1 MTKAIITNRIF
12 VETDIE
18 LEKELLKGLTYSIE
32 AYRPELPPRIITNA
46 RVIKEGLM
54 SIPSGRLD
62 LIPDYYDIIDRRVTV
77 PVEFPPFAFKL
88 RESQQA
94 VYDQINSDAF
104 INAWTSWG
112 KTFTALA
119 IAGKLGQKTLVIVH
133 TVALRDQWVKETE
146 KVYGFTPS
154 IIGSGKL
161 DTSMPITIGNVQSLT
176 KLPRQTLEKAFGTI
190 MVDECHHIP
199 SKTFSALIDTSHA
212 KYKIGLSASTKRK
225 DKLHVLFSD
234 YFSKKTF
241 TPPRENYIQPTIHRV
256 SVPIRLADGTQSWAE
271 KVNDL
276 CHSEDY
282 QKYVALIAAS
292 YAAKGHKVL
301 VVSARTGL
309 LERCHELTPNSVCV
323 IGSTKL
329 RDEAIQQIKD
339 NTASILYGSINIFSE
354 GISVNELSCLVLATP
369 LNNEP
374 LLEQLIGRVIRKL
387 EGKIEPVIVDIQLIG
402 KTVANQ
408 AQLRKAY
415 YLKQGYNITDI

>member
-1 MTKAIITNRIF
+1 
-12 VETDIE
+12 
-18 LEKELLKGLTYSIE
+18 
-32 AYRPELPPRIITNA
+32 
-46 RVIKEGLM
+46 
-54 SIPSGRLD
+54 
-62 LIPDYYDIIDRRVTV
+62 
-77 PVEFPPFAFKL
+77 
-88 RESQQA
+88 

-154 IIGSGKL
+154 IIGSGKI
-161 DTSMPITIGNVQSLT
+161 DMSMPITIGNVQSLT
-176 KLPRQTLEKAFGTI
+176 KLPRQALEKTFGTI

-199 SKTFSALIDTSHA
+199 SKTFSSLIDTSHA

-256 SVPIRLADGTQSWAE
+256 TVPIRLADGTQSWAE

-276 CHSEDY
+276 CYSEDY

-301 VVSARTGL
+301 VVAARTGL
-309 LERCHELTPNSVCV
+309 LERCHELTPNSICV
-323 IGSTKL
+323 IGSTKQREEEL
-329 RDEAIQQIKD
+329 EKIKD
-339 NTASILYGSINIFSE
+339 GSASILYGSINIFSE
-354 GISVNELSCLVLATP
+354 GISINELSCLILATP
-369 LNNEP
+369 LNNDP
-374 LLEQLIGRVIRKL
+374 LLEQLIGRVIRKA
-387 EGKIEPVIVDIQLIG
+387 EGKQDPVVVDILLTG

-408 AQLRKAY
+408 AQIRKAY
-415 YLKQGYNITDI
+415 YLKQGYNIKDI